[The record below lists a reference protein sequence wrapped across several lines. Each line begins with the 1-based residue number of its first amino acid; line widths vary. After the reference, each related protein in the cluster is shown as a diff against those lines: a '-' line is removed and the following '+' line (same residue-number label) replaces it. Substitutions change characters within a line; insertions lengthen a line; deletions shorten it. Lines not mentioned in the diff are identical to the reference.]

1 MAQEMKEQKDV
12 QTNKIALV
20 GKITTNYDKVKKSYK
35 KILKKSFDTHEKLNI
50 SEIYNRVLSDLKW
63 DEQRRPSVRQ
73 LINRYKKEISNDQK
87 NKQEKK

>member
-1 MAQEMKEQKDV
+1 MKEQKDV

-20 GKITTNYDKVKKSYK
+20 EKITTNYDKVKRSYK

-73 LINRYKKEISNDQK
+73 LINRYKKEISNEQK
-87 NKQEKK
+87 NKQKKK